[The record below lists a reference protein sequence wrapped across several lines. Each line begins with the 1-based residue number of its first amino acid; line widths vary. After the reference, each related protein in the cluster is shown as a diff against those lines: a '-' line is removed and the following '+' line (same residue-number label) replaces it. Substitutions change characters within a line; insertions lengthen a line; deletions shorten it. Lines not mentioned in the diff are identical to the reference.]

1 VDNDVHSSFP
11 PPTAADRVDDVD
23 TGETDG
29 AVPTGTLRSRRSR
42 LAPPTADQRVEL
54 SRRQKRYLLWVVLA
68 VLLGMAV
75 AVYLL
80 L

>member
-23 TGETDG
+23 TGADG
-29 AVPTGTLRSRRSR
+29 AVSTGTVRSRRSR
-42 LAPPTADQRVEL
+42 LAPPAAEQRVEL
-54 SRRQKRYLLWVVLA
+54 SGLQRRYLAWVVLA

-75 AVYLL
+75 AVYYLF
-80 L
+80 